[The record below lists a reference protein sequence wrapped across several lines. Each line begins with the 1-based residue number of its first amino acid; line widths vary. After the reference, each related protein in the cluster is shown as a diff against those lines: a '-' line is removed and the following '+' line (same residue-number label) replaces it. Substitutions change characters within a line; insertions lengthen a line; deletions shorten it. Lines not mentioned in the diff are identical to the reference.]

1 MKPMI
6 AMLLILTMSSTAGSG
21 LCAPVSSA
29 LMTADQLAAAAGAG
43 FWGGMACG
51 LAAIT
56 TAVAAGAIIT
66 AVGGGATI
74 GIGVAMAFSVGV
86 HIDAVCLMI

>member
-6 AMLLILTMSSTAGSG
+6 GMLLILTMISPAGSG

-29 LMTADQLAAAAGAG
+29 LMTADQLAAAGGAG

-51 LAAIT
+51 LAALT
-56 TAVAAGAIIT
+56 TAAAAGAIIT
-66 AVGGGATI
+66 ALGGGTTV
-74 GIGVAMAFSVGV
+74 GLGVAMAFSVGV
-86 HIDAVCLMI
+86 HIDAVCMLL